1 MRIFANVKIGC
12 TRCKTFQMYLIFTRL
27 HDFCNVGGE
36 KTTDSRKHFVLS
48 PKLKFRQNFKQG
60 AEAINAHSVYMQV
73 VCVLHAA
80 HVYITAWEYCFFTV
94 HLVRAFGDAS
104 VLWT

>member
-1 MRIFANVKIGC
+1 MFIFAVSVGSKATSKREQKIHLLCQVKAVS
-12 TRCKTFQMYLIFTRL
+12 
-27 HDFCNVGGE
+27 CN
-36 KTTDSRKHFVLS
+36 KSTDARKHFVLS

-60 AEAINAHSVYMQV
+60 AEATNAHSVYMLV
-73 VCVLHAA
+73 VCVLHTA